1 MNTCE
6 QQLQL
11 LWDFFIKVSLLS
23 DRNENRV
30 FRVRHRKNEQDY
42 VLRILK
48 KQNDVYQTLC
58 NGRCVN
64 LPAVY
69 DIYNCSDGVI
79 VLEEYINGLTVA
91 EVAQTGKYRKNGVK
105 KILRQLCNA
114 MQVLHQNGI
123 VHRDIKPENV
133 MVDKNGRIVLI
144 DFSAA
149 RRISQKSHD
158 TEVMGTVGYA
168 PPEQLGLKESDERTD
183 IYAAGVLLNVLLT
196 GKHPTEKIADGHL
209 GRIVSKC
216 TSINPDN
223 RYQTALQ
230 LKKSI

>member
-6 QQLQL
+6 QQLEHL
-11 LWDFFIKVSLLS
+11 LTFFIKVSLLS
-23 DRNENRV
+23 DRNGNKV
-30 FRVRHRKNEQDY
+30 FRVRHRKNGQDY

-48 KQNDVYQTLC
+48 KQNDIYLTLC
-58 NGRCVN
+58 NGRCIN

-69 DIYNCSDGVI
+69 DVYSCSDGFI
-79 VLEEYINGLTVA
+79 VLEEYIDGLTLD
-91 EVAQTGKYRKNGVK
+91 EVAQTGKYRKIGVK
-105 KILRQLCNA
+105 RILRQLCNA

-158 TEVMGTVGYA
+158 TEVLGTIGYA
-168 PPEQLGLKESDERTD
+168 PPEQFGLKESDERTD

-196 GKHPTEKIADGHL
+196 GKHPAEKIANGHL
-209 GRIVSKC
+209 GRVVAKC
-216 TSINPDN
+216 TSINPND
-223 RYQTALQ
+223 RYQTASQ
-230 LKKSI
+230 LKNSI